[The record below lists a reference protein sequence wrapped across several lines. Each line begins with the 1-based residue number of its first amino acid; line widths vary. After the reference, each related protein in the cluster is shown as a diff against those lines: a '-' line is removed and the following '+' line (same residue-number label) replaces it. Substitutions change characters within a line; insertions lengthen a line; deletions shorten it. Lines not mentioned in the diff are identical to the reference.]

1 MRKIIIIGAG
11 LAGCYLATQLQDTC
25 DVTIVTKKSAQDS
38 NSMLAQGG
46 IAASLDPGDSPAE
59 HAADTLAAGQYHNK
73 TAAVKQLVAT
83 GPKLIQQ
90 LISAGMDFD
99 HQTNGQLA
107 FGLEGAHSHH
117 RVLHAN
123 GDRTGAAL
131 TSFVQSQLHHVHWK
145 TYETALE
152 LQVQHKVCVG
162 VTIRNEKTQ
171 QLETLTGDA
180 IVLATGGL
188 GNLFPLT
195 TNNPTITG
203 DGIAIAARAGAAI
216 SDMAFVQFH
225 PTLLTLHGQCYGL
238 ITEAIRGSGAVL
250 VDENDYRIM
259 EKVPRKDLAPRDVVA
274 RHLKAWQQ
282 QGHQLFLDISAIPNF
297 TQRFPGVTEN
307 LDNHHVPFR
316 TTKRIPIQPGAHFVM
331 GGVTTDLSAQTS
343 IPHLFAIGEVACNG
357 VHGANRLAS
366 NSLLDCLVS
375 AEKAAEKIQ
384 KSQPVPIKP
393 IKNPT
398 KEAVKPVLPA
408 LDDLQKKAW
417 QSLGVVRTRV
427 GLRHFLNWLSK
438 FNYQQLVPT
447 QLDDNQLT
455 IANLCLCA
463 SLIANAALAEP
474 KSLGAHYIQE
484 PAVSHQAG

>member
-1 MRKIIIIGAG
+1 MRKVIIIGAG

-25 DVTIVTKKSAQDS
+25 DVTIVTKKSPKDS

-73 TAAVKQLVAT
+73 PAAVNQLVAT

-90 LISAGMDFD
+90 LIKAGMAFD
-99 HQTNGQLA
+99 RQADGQLD

-131 TSFVQSQLHHVHWK
+131 TSFVQSQLHRVQWQSN
-145 TYETALE
+145 TTAQALK
-152 LQVQHKVCVG
+152 VQDDVCVG
-162 VTIRNEKTQ
+162 ITVRNERTG

-180 IVLATGGL
+180 VVLATGGL

-195 TNNPTITG
+195 TNNQTITG

-238 ITEAIRGSGAVL
+238 ITEAIRGSGAIL
-250 VDENDYRIM
+250 VDENNHRIM
-259 EKVPRKDLAPRDVVA
+259 ANVAKQDLAPRDVVA

-316 TTKRIPIQPGAHFVM
+316 TTNRIPIQPGAHFVM
-331 GGVTTDLSAQTS
+331 GGITTDLSAQTS
-343 IPHLFAIGEVACNG
+343 IPRLFAIGEVACNG

-384 KSQPVPIKP
+384 ALQPLTIRPTATTNKP
-393 IKNPT
+393 
-398 KEAVKPVLPA
+398 AVKPILPT
-408 LDDLQKKAW
+408 LTDLQDKAW
-417 QSLGVVRTRV
+417 QYLGVVRTRT
-427 GLRHFLNWLSK
+427 GLRTFLDWLAQ
-438 FNYQQLVPT
+438 FNYR
-447 QLDDNQLT
+447 QLT
-455 IANLCLCA
+455 PEQLSDNELAIANLCLCA
-463 SLIANAALAEP
+463 NLIANAALAEP
-474 KSLGAHYIQE
+474 KSLGAHYIKE
-484 PAVSHQAG
+484 PAVKKQVG